1 VNLNEPGLVFP
12 SDEWYME
19 GRRLRELRVH
29 AGLSTRELATRL
41 GVYRKR
47 VQRWE
52 KAQRFCLPR
61 QEMMQLLEVLIA
73 CAQVGTSLSQRP
85 EEKGR

>member
-12 SDEWYME
+12 SDEWCME

-29 AGLSTRELATRL
+29 AGLSARDLAARL
-41 GVYRKR
+41 GVYRKQ

-52 KAQRFCLPR
+52 KAHRFCLPR
-61 QEMMQLLEVLIA
+61 QEMMRLLEVLIA
-73 CAQVGTSLSQRP
+73 CAQVGTSLSPPPR
-85 EEKGR
+85 KVDG